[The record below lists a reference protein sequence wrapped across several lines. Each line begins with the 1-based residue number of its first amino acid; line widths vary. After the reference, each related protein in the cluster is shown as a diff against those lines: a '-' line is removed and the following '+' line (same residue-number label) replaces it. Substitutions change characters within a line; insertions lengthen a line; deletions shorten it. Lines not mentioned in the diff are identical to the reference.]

1 MLCMALL
8 RDSVL
13 PHRCMTLGLCVV
25 WQLNSLGQKLQDI
38 VEQRRQPGHPRPEEE
53 IYLSK
58 LSTDADKLVSTG
70 IRAEVRQAALKLF

>member
-1 MLCMALL
+1 
-8 RDSVL
+8 
-13 PHRCMTLGLCVV
+13 MTVGLCVV

-38 VEQRRQPGHPRPEEE
+38 VEQRRQPGHTRPEEE

>member
-1 MLCMALL
+1 
-8 RDSVL
+8 
-13 PHRCMTLGLCVV
+13 MTVCLCVV